1 MPNDLERQSGGETLT
16 REEQFEKLLNDY
28 RCYYDVTREF
38 PVGDMVFPAM
48 AEFHSRSEKYVLVK
62 KAKIWGMEM
71 NEYVYFLLAD
81 RLEPEMLRHAVDLA
95 REDGL
100 GRIKPHSEHM
110 YSHVSLS
117 IIAQEIPLTVKNVA
131 GNQNGAADYKNQ
143 YCIHLF
149 FLLSLVYCVRF
160 CSSVFRTSFP
170 AGLLISPP
178 LERSNAAMRNS
189 IQPWSDSRKFL

>member
-1 MPNDLERQSGGETLT
+1 MPNDLERRNGGGTLT
-16 REEQFEKLLNDY
+16 REEQFEKLLNAY

-81 RLEPEMLRHAVDLA
+81 RTGAGDAPAMRSILRV
-95 REDGL
+95 RDGL
-100 GRIKPHSEHM
+100 GRIRPHSEHM

-117 IIAQEIPLTVKNVA
+117 IIAQEIPEETVRL
-131 GNQNGAADYKNQ
+131 
-143 YCIHLF
+143 IRP
-149 FLLSLVYCVRF
+149 LSV
-160 CSSVFRTSFP
+160 S
-170 AGLLISPP
+170 
-178 LERSNAAMRNS
+178 
-189 IQPWSDSRKFL
+189 QKFLAITPWLDGVSHSGV

>member
-16 REEQFEKLLNDY
+16 REEQFEKLLNAY

-38 PVGDMVFPAM
+38 PVGDFVFPAM

-117 IIAQEIPLTVKNVA
+117 IIAQEIPEETVRLIRRYRFHKN
-131 GNQNGAADYKNQ
+131 
-143 YCIHLF
+143 F
-149 FLLSLVYCVRF
+149 RLSLHGWMEFRIAAF
-160 CSSVFRTSFP
+160 DRSSGRLISNP
-170 AGLLISPP
+170 AGKDVRKT
-178 LERSNAAMRNS
+178 LEQNLTQYTRER
-189 IQPWSDSRKFL
+189 RKNK

>member
-1 MPNDLERQSGGETLT
+1 MPNDLERRNGGGTLT
-16 REEQFEKLLNDY
+16 REEQFEKLLNAY

-81 RLEPEMLRHAVDLA
+81 RLEPETLRHAVDLA

-100 GRIKPHSEHM
+100 AESGPTASTCTPMSPSRSSHRKPR
-110 YSHVSLS
+110 
-117 IIAQEIPLTVKNVA
+117 
-131 GNQNGAADYKNQ
+131 GNPCG
-143 YCIHLF
+143 
-149 FLLSLVYCVRF
+149 
-160 CSSVFRTSFP
+160 
-170 AGLLISPP
+170 
-178 LERSNAAMRNS
+178 
-189 IQPWSDSRKFL
+189 